1 MNAAAEFELLKA
13 RRAGVF
19 RWGALALLVG
29 VPGLTTVFF
38 QLARAGG
45 GSPAAA
51 KAAAMVTEFSLRGL
65 VGTAGQVLSVAML
78 LSAGVAVSWSFGRE
92 FVDDAVPALFA
103 IATSRASL
111 AGAKFAVLLGW
122 VLGTTLG
129 TVGLTVVAGVLVG
142 LPVDRAGLTTAAH
155 AVAAG
160 VLCALLAAP
169 LALIS
174 SWRRGYLAGFVALLG
189 VVVVTQVVT
198 ATGAGAW
205 FPYAA
210 PSLWMG
216 MGGAAAAAEVT
227 PVQLLLPVLVAAASV
242 LATLAW
248 WRRAQTG

>member
-1 MNAAAEFELLKA
+1 MLLI
-13 RRAGVF
+13 
-19 RWGALALLVG
+19 G

-38 QLARAGG
+38 ELARAGG

-92 FVDDAVPALFA
+92 FVDDAVPGLFA
-103 IATSRASL
+103 IATSRTSL
-111 AGAKFAVLLGW
+111 AGAKFAVLFGW
-122 VLGTTLG
+122 ALGTTLG
-129 TVGLTVVAGVLVG
+129 TVGLTVVAGALVG
-142 LPVDRAGLTTAAH
+142 LPVDRAGLATAAQ
-155 AVAAG
+155 AVAVG

-216 MGGAAAAAEVT
+216 MGGAAAADDIT

-242 LATLAW
+242 LGTLAW